1 MGTITVRLSDEAHQR
16 IKALANA
23 RNISL
28 NKLYEEFTI
37 MALAEFDAE
46 NRFKALASKG
56 NKERGKALLSKLQ
69 AHYGDPKLYSPQ
81 SDE

>member
-16 IKALANA
+16 IKELANS

-37 MALAEFDAE
+37 MALTEFDAE

-56 NKERGKALLSKLQ
+56 SKERGKALIRKLQ
-69 AHYGDPKLYSPQ
+69 AHYGDTN
-81 SDE
+81 

>member
-16 IKALANA
+16 IKELANS

-37 MALAEFDAE
+37 MALTEFDAE
-46 NRFKALASKG
+46 NRFRALASKG
-56 NKERGKALLSKLQ
+56 SKEQGKALIRKLQ
-69 AHYGDPKLYSPQ
+69 AYYS
-81 SDE
+81 DTN